1 MMGQGSI
8 RHNNRE
14 FTAANVDRER
24 SEQNIVFVNEDLKRT
39 YNNLFGE
46 ALETYNAGKKK
57 TRDKIPDYYEHIRKS
72 KQEKLFHEAIFQIG
86 NLNDCGCGTEGG
98 QRAAEAL
105 TAFAKTF
112 QERNPH
118 LYVFNMVLHMD
129 EATPHLHVD
138 YIPVATEQT
147 RGLSTRVSMKQA
159 LKQQG
164 FTGVG
169 QKQTEWKAWM
179 DREKEVLT
187 EIAQQHEFEIISL
200 GSNRRHMELP
210 EYRAAIQE
218 SEAVQEQTAAAL
230 QELADMQ
237 EKKTEL
243 KGEIKSLSG
252 TVAAL
257 KAAERVR
264 VDFDTIQPEKTLTGA
279 VKGVTVEQIQQLK
292 KVAMTGAAA
301 KQAVVELKKK
311 NAALEKENA
320 EMQKKIP
327 STMDRLLEKKN
338 LELLETRNFNL
349 RQENKELKEALEEER
364 SFSDRL
370 LEGIDRVLD
379 MLERHLPKQLLHLV
393 DKARD
398 LLPEHQVK
406 PLLHS
411 RPACPLHQGAVPQEK
426 ALGRAVKCRDPADAV
441 RCLGGHIGRDV
452 RKHSCHSITSWG
464 WPRRCRPAVP
474 ESPRSCQS
482 GRRPP
487 CRRSSTSPGTGGRC
501 PCPGKSPGPPPHS

>member
-1 MMGQGSI
+1 MKRFMIKRVDKRLQAVQCLTGNKIKIIACITMLIDHFSKIFLESI
-8 RHNNRE
+8 MNDKLFPLYLAGGMSTEQFYGIDAFQKNILNGIGTIAFPLFCLLLSEGFFYTKNRKRYIGGMLAFALISE
-14 FTAANVDRER
+14 VPFDIGFFSRYSIAEGTFPFYLQYQNVFFTLFLGLLTLVIIEKVA
-24 SEQNIVFVNEDLKRT
+24 LKIS
-39 YNNLFGE
+39 GD
-46 ALETYNAGKKK
+46 G
-57 TRDKIPDYYEHIRKS
+57 RKS
-72 KQEKLFHEAIFQIG
+72 KVTKILCQLGVVIIMAIIAELVKCDYGSQGIVYVSMLYFLRKSRLLQSAGFLIMYMVTTGNQPTIFIVVAALIILLYNGKRG
-86 NLNDCGCGTEGG
+86 NLSI
-98 QRAAEAL
+98 
-105 TAFAKTF
+105 K
-112 QERNPH
+112 
-118 LYVFNMVLHMD
+118 Y
-129 EATPHLHVD
+129 
-138 YIPVATEQT
+138 
-147 RGLSTRVSMKQA
+147 
-159 LKQQG
+159 
-164 FTGVG
+164 
-169 QKQTEWKAWM
+169 
-179 DREKEVLT
+179 
-187 EIAQQHEFEIISL
+187 
-200 GSNRRHMELP
+200 
-210 EYRAAIQE
+210 
-218 SEAVQEQTAAAL
+218 L

-398 LLPEHQVK
+398 LLPEHQTYRQENSTREVI
-406 PLLHS
+406 P
-411 RPACPLHQGAVPQEK
+411 GA
-426 ALGRAVKCRDPADAV
+426 
-441 RCLGGHIGRDV
+441 I
-452 RKHSCHSITSWG
+452 
-464 WPRRCRPAVP
+464 
-474 ESPRSCQS
+474 
-482 GRRPP
+482 
-487 CRRSSTSPGTGGRC
+487 
-501 PCPGKSPGPPPHS
+501 